1 MKRRDIWVILSVVV
15 LGLSLLALSR
25 VIRPAPADSQ
35 RKALSAS
42 LLTGSAAAS
51 ADLEEADSY
60 LRIKQGRDYYELI
73 PLNGPGEI
81 IIRQDGGWE
90 NVIHI
95 DYNSVKMHSANCP
108 NLDCVRQGEV
118 TLENM
123 SYRVFQQW
131 VTCLPH
137 QLSLEL
143 ITREQALQMQ
153 GETP

>member
-1 MKRRDIWVILSVVV
+1 MKRRDIWVVLSVAV
-15 LGLSLLALSR
+15 LGLLLLALSR
-25 VIRPAPADSQ
+25 VVRPAPAGSQ
-35 RKALSAS
+35 RGTLSAS
-42 LLTGSAAAS
+42 LLTGSASAS
-51 ADLEEADSY
+51 KDLEEADSY

-95 DYNSVKMHSANCP
+95 DHNSVKMHSANCP
-108 NLDCVRQGEV
+108 NQDCVRQGEV

-143 ITREQALQMQ
+143 ITREQALKMQ
-153 GETP
+153 GEAP